1 MLFAV
6 SLELWLG
13 VPLAERSAIALLSTL
28 EEIVRSRGLERDS
41 GFAVEDLWGGEEV
54 EDKF

>member
-6 SLELWLG
+6 SLVLWLR